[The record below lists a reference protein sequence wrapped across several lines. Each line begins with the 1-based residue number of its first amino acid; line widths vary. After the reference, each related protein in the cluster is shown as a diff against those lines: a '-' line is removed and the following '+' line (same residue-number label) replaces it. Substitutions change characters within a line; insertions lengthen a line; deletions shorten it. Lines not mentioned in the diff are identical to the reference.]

1 MHALFFL
8 DDSFDAA
15 VCTVIFKHIS
25 KNNVFLFDADIKIRV
40 LTANDTPLA
49 LECANKNTGDK
60 VLWLKEKSPVH
71 TAFAGNED
79 NIIKIDNE
87 TGNLEI
93 LKEKEEVY
101 GNYTCKVANAT
112 IEYRVVRE
120 YSDITFLDL

>member
-1 MHALFFL
+1 M
-8 DDSFDAA
+8 
-15 VCTVIFKHIS
+15 
-25 KNNVFLFDADIKIRV
+25 FDADIKIRV
-40 LTANDTPLA
+40 LTVNDTPLA
-49 LECANKNTGDK
+49 LECANKSTGDK

-71 TAFAGNED
+71 TAFTGNED
-79 NIIKIDNE
+79 IIKIDNE